1 MTILCNATKPSFTD
15 ADTIKQFI
23 GYWNSG
29 DFYGEPLRML
39 TLEDCTAENGYDAE
53 DVGELNELEIGG
65 TWMSEAFGESH
76 TITRVQNKEI

>member
-1 MTILCNATKPSFTD
+1 MTILCNAIKPSFND

-39 TLEDCTAENGYDAE
+39 TLEDCSREWGYSTEEVAEI
-53 DVGELNELEIGG
+53 NELEIGG
-65 TWMSEAFGESH
+65 TWASYDYGLSH

>member
-39 TLEDCTAENGYDAE
+39 TLEDCTAENCYDAE
-53 DVGELNELEIGG
+53 DVGELNMLEIGG
-65 TWMSEAFGESH
+65 TWASDDYGLSH
-76 TITRVQNKEI
+76 TITRIQDKEI